1 MSKRDTYKYELKDGN
16 KVLYVG
22 ITNDP
27 ERREQEHRQ
36 NKEFGHM
43 NVIGNRTTRNAAEN
57 WEENRIG
64 TYMNNHGGKTP
75 PLNKNETGK

>member
-27 ERREQEHRQ
+27 ERRAQEHQQ

-43 NVIGNRTTRNAAEN
+43 KIISNRTTIEAAEN
-57 WEENRIG
+57 WEEGRIG
-64 TYMNNHGGKTP
+64 TYMGNHGGKTP
-75 PLNKNETGK
+75 PLNKNESGK